1 MVRKQINDNT
11 TKRGRII
18 NTTHMIPYDPILL
31 SDVKDDK
38 YQWDLKPR
46 DDYSALYS
54 GVSSL
59 DSEWENYHVGF
70 IGPVYEN
77 PEKSIEPSGQTDKLK
92 ASLVKTLAEKKIVP
106 VFLDDAEHHGH
117 YEGYCKIVLWP
128 LFHYILWDTATDGRI
143 EALNW
148 MNYVKVNQR
157 FTDKIVEI
165 YRPGDLVWVHDY
177 HLLLVPQM
185 LREKLPEVT
194 VGLFV
199 HTPFPSSEIFR
210 CLSRYESTQN
220 GETSKDKHIAGT
232 IDARDSIVTI
242 GTFPIGIDAEKVEEQ
257 RKLPEVVTKM
267 EVIQEMYADKKIIVG
282 RDKLNQAKGV
292 IQKLVAFENFLSLY
306 PIWHNKVV
314 LIQVTTPA
322 LSDSPKLERKVSEL
336 IAHIN
341 GKYGSLEF
349 TPVHHYHNNIAQD
362 EYYALLS
369 IADIGLI
376 TSIRD
381 GMNTTSLEY
390 IVCQQEN
397 HGSLILSEFTGMA
410 GSLDDLIMVNPWD
423 YTGVA
428 NAINDA
434 LNLSPEGKKER
445 HMQLYKH
452 VTTHTAQFWANS
464 FVEELKKSIINQEQS
479 SIGTLT
485 PIVLTPS
492 AAIPKADT
500 LKGLKELADD
510 PKNKVWI
517 ISGRDTYALD
527 KWLGGIKKLGFSAEH
542 GGFIKSPESDEWI
555 NLMKDIDMSWK
566 DDVLEIFTYYKER
579 TQGSFVE
586 HKNSSITWHYRQA
599 DPEYGAFQAKECQNH
614 LESAIIPKLPIEI
627 LSGKKNLEVRPTITN
642 KGEIV
647 KYLLESHPDVDFVF
661 CAGDDRT
668 DEDMFK
674 AIKKSHLP
682 DDSYF
687 CTMVGSAN
695 KKTLAGWRVNS
706 PQDIIQTIKKMVQ
719 TSS

>member
-1 MVRKQINDNT
+1 MVREQINDNT
-11 TKRGRII
+11 TKHFRRII

-31 SDVKDDK
+31 SDVSDDK

-46 DDYSALYS
+46 EDHSALYS
-54 GVSSL
+54 GISSL
-59 DSEWENYHVGF
+59 DSKWENYHVGF
-70 IGPVYEN
+70 VGRVYEN
-77 PEKSIEPSGQTDKLK
+77 PEKNIEPSSQTDKLK
-92 ASLVKTLAEKKIVP
+92 ASLVDTLAEKKIVP

-117 YEGYCKIVLWP
+117 YEGYCKTVLWP
-128 LFHYILWDTATDGRI
+128 LFHYILWDSATDGRI
-143 EALNW
+143 EAFNW
-148 MNYVKVNQR
+148 TNYVKVNQR
-157 FTDKIVEI
+157 FTEKIMEI
-165 YRPGDLVWVHDY
+165 YRPGDL
-177 HLLLVPQM
+177 
-185 LREKLPEVT
+185 
-194 VGLFV
+194 G
-199 HTPFPSSEIFR
+199 
-210 CLSRYESTQN
+210 YESTQS
-220 GETSKDKHIAGT
+220 GETSEDKYIAGT

-242 GTFPIGIDAEKVEEQ
+242 GTFPIGIDIEKVEKE
-257 RKLPEVVTKM
+257 RKLIDVVKKM
-267 EVIQEMYADKKIIVG
+267 ALIQEIYADKKIIVG
-282 RDKLNQAKGV
+282 RDKLDLAKGV
-292 IQKLVAFENFLSLY
+292 IQKLDAFENFLSLY
-306 PIWHNKVV
+306 PEWHNKVV

-336 IAHIN
+336 IANIN

-369 IADIGLI
+369 VADIGLI
-376 TSIRD
+376 TSVRD

-390 IVCQQEN
+390 IMCQQEN

-410 GSLDDLIMVNPWD
+410 GSLDASIMVNPWD

-428 NAINDA
+428 KAINDA
-434 LNLSPEGKKER
+434 LYLSPKEKKEK

-452 VTTHTAQFWANS
+452 VTTHTAQFWADS
-464 FVEELKKSIINQEQS
+464 FVEELKESIKNQEQS
-479 SIGTLT
+479 SIVPFLNTKSLLNKYKLSKKRLLLFDYDGTLT
-485 PIVLTPS
+485 PIVTSPS
-492 AAIPKADT
+492 AAAPGADT
-500 LKGLKELADD
+500 LKGLNELADD
-510 PKNKVWI
+510 PKNKIWI
-517 ISGRDTYALD
+517 ISGRDTHALD
-527 KWLGGIKKLGFSAEH
+527 KWLGGIKKIGFSAEH

-566 DDVLEIFTYYKER
+566 TDVLEIFTYYKER

-586 HKNSSITWHYRQA
+586 HKSSSITWHY
-599 DPEYGAFQAKECQNH
+599 PFQAKECQNH
-614 LESAIIPKLPIEI
+614 LESAIIPKLPVEI
-627 LSGKKNLEVRPTITN
+627 LLGKKNLEVRPTMTN

-647 KYLLESHPDVDFVF
+647 NRLLENHSDVDFVF

-695 KKTLAGWRVNS
+695 KKTSAGWHVNS

-719 TSS
+719 VGKEF

>member
-77 PEKSIEPSGQTDKLK
+77 PEKSIEPSDQTDKLK

-165 YRPGDLVWVHDY
+165 YRPGDLERNEI
-177 HLLLVPQM
+177 LNGM
-185 LREKLPEVT
+185 LGANQIGFQTYSYSKH
-194 VGLFV
+194 FI
-199 HTPFPSSEIFR
+199 SSCTR
-210 CLSRYESTQN
+210 VLGYESTQN
-220 GETSKDKHIAGT
+220 GETSKDKYIAGT

-306 PIWHNKVV
+306 PIWNNKVV

-349 TPVHHYHNNIAQD
+349 TPVHHYHNKIGQD
-362 EYYALLS
+362 EYYALLNL
-369 IADIGLI
+369 ADIGLI

-381 GMNTTSLEY
+381 GMNTLSLEY

-423 YTGVA
+423 YTG
-428 NAINDA
+428 
-434 LNLSPEGKKER
+434 
-445 HMQLYKH
+445 QLYKH

-464 FVEELKKSIINQEQS
+464 FVEELKKSIIDQEQS
-479 SIGTLT
+479 SIVPFLNTNR
-485 PIVLTPS
+485 
-492 AAIPKADT
+492 
-500 LKGLKELADD
+500 LKELTDD

-527 KWLGGIKKLGFSAEH
+527 KWLGDIKKLGFSAEH

-614 LESAIIPKLPIEI
+614 LESAIISKLPIEI
-627 LSGKKNLEVRPTITN
+627 LSGKKNLE
-642 KGEIV
+642 GEIV

-719 TSS
+719 TSR